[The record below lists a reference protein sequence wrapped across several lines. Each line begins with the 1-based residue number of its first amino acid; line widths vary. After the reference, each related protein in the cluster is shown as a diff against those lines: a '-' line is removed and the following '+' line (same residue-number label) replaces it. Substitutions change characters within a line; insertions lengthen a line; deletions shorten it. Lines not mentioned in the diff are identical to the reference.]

1 MKNPAESLCFF
12 LLVGG
17 FDRPKD
23 TFDIHC
29 AERLGGL
36 GGGTAQETEEHRVR
50 ALQDSLDQDS
60 TSQFCRTRCQAA
72 NALSQGGIPRDCLY
86 RDEWRLLYW
95 PSVKALSERWVI
107 EHQRSLAYF
116 SAILSAAF
124 EHPET
129 S

>member
-1 MKNPAESLCFF
+1 LYQR
-12 LLVGG
+12 VGG
-17 FDRPKD
+17 K
-23 TFDIHC
+23 TGK
-29 AERLGGL
+29 EKK
-36 GGGTAQETEEHRVR
+36 EHRVR
-50 ALQDSLDQDS
+50 ALQNSLDLQS
-60 TSQFCRTRCQAA
+60 TAQFCRTRCQAA

-95 PSVKALSERWVI
+95 PSVKALSKRWVI

-124 EHPET
+124 EQPET